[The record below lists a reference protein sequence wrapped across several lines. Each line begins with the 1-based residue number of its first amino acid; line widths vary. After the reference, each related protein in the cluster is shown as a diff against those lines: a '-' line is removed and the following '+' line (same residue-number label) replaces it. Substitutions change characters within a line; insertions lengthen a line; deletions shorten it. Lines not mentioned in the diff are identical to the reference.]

1 MQLVKHLVRE
11 TLILWSLPPGLGG
24 INVADRDEGFNRRRE
39 RSGRAGM
46 PAQPDDD
53 ERGNTLTS
61 QRDRLLSVGATIM
74 RLIEL
79 TNMRAHLCIVVVVRD
94 ISGPDFEEVM

>member
-1 MQLVKHLVRE
+1 M
-11 TLILWSLPPGLGG
+11 T
-24 INVADRDEGFNRRRE
+24 
-39 RSGRAGM
+39 
-46 PAQPDDD
+46 AQPYDD

-79 TNMRAHLCIVVVVRD
+79 TNMRAHLCIVVIVWD
-94 ISGPDFEEVM
+94 IRGANLEQVMGGGQAR